1 MENKI
6 RPGKSII
13 EFTQEEFKRLPEDR
27 KKVVHGIDRA
37 REAAY
42 YYRTAYLAVVNA
54 AHDILGVDAVGFA
67 IYDKIMKKSQREREA
82 ADKKIREESEDP
94 LKLSERIAAIK
105 SWEKEVKARFTEKEG
120 GVK

>member
-1 MENKI
+1 MENEI

-82 ADKKIREESEDP
+82 ADKKIREESEI